1 MHLLLL
7 HLLRLLRLAVCDTSY
22 SVTQIHDPVALKSV
36 LLYHVVGYL
45 LHAVTSSYAHVGDDI
60 VDSMRERLV
69 YPLLILLPFDV
80 CDA

>member
-7 HLLRLLRLAVCDTSY
+7 HLLHLLRLAVCDTSY
-22 SVTQIHDPVALKSV
+22 SVTHIHDPVALKSV
-36 LLYHVVGYL
+36 LLYHVVSYL
-45 LHAVTSSYAHVGDDI
+45 LHAVTSSDSQVGDDT

-69 YPLLILLPFDV
+69 YPLLILLPFDM